1 MIAGRPRNGAM
12 ERTAATLGRRRRG
25 RKSPSNGTK
34 PLPHLWFLTDPLRTP
49 DPVLAIGDLPRGAA
63 VIYRAFG
70 ADDRLQ
76 TARALRKLTRER
88 GLMLLIGA
96 DWRLAAAVRAEGVH
110 LPQRLMQLAPGLRRR
125 RPDWTITAAAHDAAA
140 VVAGGRW
147 GLDALLVSAVFPSR
161 SPSAGRALG
170 PVRFGALVNL
180 SRPPVMALGGVN
192 GVTAVRLRG
201 SRAAGLAG
209 VEALAHR

>member
-1 MIAGRPRNGAM
+1 MTVGRPRNGAM
-12 ERTAATLGRRRRG
+12 KKVAATLGRRRRG

-34 PLPHLWFLTDPLRTP
+34 PLPHLWFLTDPQRTP
-49 DPVLAIGDLPRGAA
+49 DPVLAIGGLPRGAA

-70 ADDRLQ
+70 AADRLQ

-88 GLMLLIGA
+88 GLLLLIGA
-96 DWRLAAAVRAEGVH
+96 DWRLAAAVGADGVH

-125 RPDWTITAAAHDAAA
+125 RPGWTITAAAHDAAA
-140 VVAGGRW
+140 IIAGGRW
-147 GLDALLVSAVFPSR
+147 GLHALFVSVAFPSR

-170 PVRFGALVNL
+170 PVRFAALVNL

-192 GVTAVRLRG
+192 GVTAIRLRG

-209 VEALAHR
+209 VEALARH